1 VTLGP
6 ATATPASVVCPAR
19 PATALRGLE
28 AITADAR
35 KAAGLKVPVPP
46 AALRSP
52 HMVLAYAT
60 GAGTTGPLEQ
70 RLAGRKTDRTGN
82 PHIMVSAVQLARMR
96 HDGRCVTWRTLE
108 TIAIGSGRRESRH

>member
-1 VTLGP
+1 MTLGP

-19 PATALRGLE
+19 PTDSA
-28 AITADAR
+28 
-35 KAAGLKVPVPP
+35 
-46 AALRSP
+46 AALQSP